1 MKTKSELSRLTRLDI
16 KDAKPSKL
24 WPKLGSKIPS
34 KLWPKLGS
42 TKRDKSSI
50 ALQQI
55 ILPNDG
61 WMTIRDPFLYNID
74 KRDL

>member
-50 ALQQI
+50 AL
-55 ILPNDG
+55 
-61 WMTIRDPFLYNID
+61 
-74 KRDL
+74 